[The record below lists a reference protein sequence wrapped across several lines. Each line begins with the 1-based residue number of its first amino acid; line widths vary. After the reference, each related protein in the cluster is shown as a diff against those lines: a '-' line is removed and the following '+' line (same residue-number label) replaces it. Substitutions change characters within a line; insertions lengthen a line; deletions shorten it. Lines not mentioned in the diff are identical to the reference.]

1 MGCQTFRVVSLKGT
15 TNMRTDD
22 NNNPTAFTTDLAA
35 QAGLV
40 LSVDYENG
48 TTFPDTGKTSRLV
61 TAKIIGDP
69 IAVTCKLI
77 DAVGYFTK
85 TGQPR
90 WVYIALPRWVWNSLS
105 QAQRV
110 DIIGWHYQH
119 EGGIAMR
126 SLFPNY
132 GKLS

>member
-1 MGCQTFRVVSLKGT
+1 L
-15 TNMRTDD
+15 RTDV

-40 LSVDYENG
+40 EGVDYVPG
-48 TTFPDTGKTSRLV
+48 TVFPTGKAFQLV

-69 IAVTCKLI
+69 IAVTIKLI

-90 WVYIALPRWVWNSLS
+90 WIYIALPRWVWNSLT

-119 EGGIAMR
+119 EGGVTMR
-126 SLFPNY
+126 GLFPNY
-132 GKLS
+132 GKLA